1 MALRFN
7 MKSIMLLFLLATGP
21 FWLEYLLHQKIW
33 LFWGSESFKMFHGL
47 RLQPI
52 LAVNVCRCAIWRWFP
67 FTSPCLSMG
76 ECEAM
81 PAASSVTPFFLV
93 TCAYRQRSLLENG
106 SWLTSQIQ
114 IDSSNDPLP
123 YFGMFGLS
131 NFDSG
136 LFNDIHAPNSR
147 PISAS
152 DSAHFG
158 DWNWNVSRF
167 EISLDTLW

>member
-21 FWLEYLLHQKIW
+21 FWLEYLLHQKIR

-81 PAASSVTPFFLV
+81 PAASSVTPFFLSPALIASEAYLKTDLDSHPRSKLIHQTTHYHILGCLGLAILTVDCSMIFTHQTLDQYQLQILHILV
-93 TCAYRQRSLLENG
+93 TGIE
-106 SWLTSQIQ
+106 
-114 IDSSNDPLP
+114 
-123 YFGMFGLS
+123 MFRGLRY
-131 NFDSG
+131 
-136 LFNDIHAPNSR
+136 L
-147 PISAS
+147 
-152 DSAHFG
+152 
-158 DWNWNVSRF
+158 
-167 EISLDTLW
+167 